1 MGIFYDNDPEKGGKE
16 ISFWEHLERSGF
28 VQNVKEKGF
37 PIFPTH
43 NSELRKEHKQEAFE
57 KALNAFIDDRTIKK
71 LQITEEDRKAFR
83 VMWLNNEIQITEK
96 LIAANN
102 SNSDRIELSKYLNF
116 VQTERE
122 ALINQKEIQLI
133 ETKTPSIQDGEASF
147 SNGLTLKQQALFLI
161 YKGVKLSPIN
171 AEKYLP
177 KGLSSTD
184 KLLQHF
190 RELSDKRALTGNC
203 ISKKAYKPLKNDF
216 ERVIQE
222 LEGEAKQAAE
232 RDFRLFLQ
240 NNDNW

>member
-122 ALINQKEIQLI
+122 ALINQKEYPKAKKRKYKADHYVLAFLFECEAKKESWPIGLKNEI
-133 ETKTPSIQDGEASF
+133 ETIGRERMQGKSGNTFYKSFQRLHDRKIHDFKELLSIAGDDWREIVLELATDRPAVEAY
-147 SNGLTLKQQALFLI
+147 LTS
-161 YKGVKLSPIN
+161 KGM
-171 AEKYLP
+171 
-177 KGLSSTD
+177 
-184 KLLQHF
+184 
-190 RELSDKRALTGNC
+190 
-203 ISKKAYKPLKNDF
+203 
-216 ERVIQE
+216 
-222 LEGEAKQAAE
+222 
-232 RDFRLFLQ
+232 
-240 NNDNW
+240 